1 MVSRD
6 WYDILAIHL
15 NGMSRNYK
23 IRDQSKLY
31 FVSYATVNWIDVL
44 IRPVY
49 KDIVIDSLK
58 YCIENKGLEIYAWCI
73 MTSHVHLIIGSR
85 QDKIEYILRDHKR
98 HTSKEITKAISDNP
112 QESRREWILW
122 MLERAGK
129 KNSNNET
136 YQFWQQNNNP
146 IELSTNKMMDQ
157 KLDYIHQN
165 PVKEGFCWEPQEYK
179 YSSAIDYAGGK
190 GLLPIL
196 FIE

>member
-1 MVSRD
+1 
-6 WYDILAIHL
+6 
-15 NGMSRNYK
+15 MSRNYK

-73 MTSHVHLIIGSR
+73 MTSHVHLIIGTK

-112 QESRREWILW
+112 QESRHEWILW

-136 YQFWQQNNNP
+136 YQFWHRN
-146 IELSTNKMMDQ
+146 
-157 KLDYIHQN
+157 
-165 PVKEGFCWEPQEYK
+165 GEP
-179 YSSAIDYAGGK
+179 SG
-190 GLLPIL
+190 
-196 FIE
+196 